1 VRIKLRIAALAAA
14 LTVSGCG
21 GGGAGGAGSQAQQRA
36 YAAGQAALRSGDL
49 ETAYEGFRTAG
60 SYRDAPARLI
70 EVRRTL
76 AKSTLAL
83 ARSKLRTGHPRA
95 ALALAGVATQ
105 VYGDTS
111 PDAIAVLHQ
120 AQAAQAR
127 HHQQQLA
134 EQNRTLNQQG
144 AATRPSGAGP

>member
-1 VRIKLRIAALAAA
+1 VRVKLGIAALATA

-21 GGGAGGAGSQAQQRA
+21 GGGAGGAGSPAQQRA

-49 ETAYEGFRTAG
+49 ETAYKGFRAAG

-70 EVRRTL
+70 KVRR
-76 AKSTLAL
+76 AVVQSILAL

-111 PDAIAVLHQ
+111 PDAVAVLHQ

-134 EQNRTLNQQG
+134 QQHRTLDQQG
-144 AATRPSGAGP
+144 AATQPSGAGP